1 MEFTLREIEVLL
13 EALKGRAAWHETQ
26 ARHRPHL
33 AKRHNEMAA
42 EMRKLQQRFLK
53 LKVGRQ

>member
-13 EALKGRAAWHETQ
+13 DALKTAASRHEAQ
-26 ARHRPHL
+26 ARFRPHI
-33 AKRHNEMAA
+33 AKKHDDIAA